1 MTFSVIILLWCRLR
15 RHSCLF
21 CKLFDHLI
29 QNHRHYAS
37 SYAIDGSSMY
47 FRPCICLLLSHFHG
61 HMEPSSLTPFSSWRL
76 FLPFH
81 SSVLTHFAPFWG
93 CSARYIMRQVSLA
106 SRWLSEHPTLYL
118 SVLASKTLM
127 NWFLLNFFWHVSNT
141 IAQNAARL
149 LVNIRKQRSSGHIF
163 LSLAQVVSQPFFTF
177 SFAKGRWG
185 GTVTWAWGKVGYM
198 VLGIWCEEA
207 AFPSV

>member
-1 MTFSVIILLWCRLR
+1 MTGLFTEDYASTTNLSMTFSVIILLWCRLR

-21 CKLFDHLI
+21 CKLFDRLI

-61 HMEPSSLTPFSSWRL
+61 HMEPSSLAPFSSWRL

-81 SSVLTHFAPFWG
+81 SYVLTHFAPFWG

-106 SRWLSEHPTLYL
+106 SRWLSEHPTLYWHRKIWWTGSCWISSGMFQIQL
-118 SVLASKTLM
+118 PKTLPGC
-127 NWFLLNFFWHVSNT
+127 W
-141 IAQNAARL
+141 
-149 LVNIRKQRSSGHIF
+149 
-163 LSLAQVVSQPFFTF
+163 
-177 SFAKGRWG
+177 
-185 GTVTWAWGKVGYM
+185 
-198 VLGIWCEEA
+198 
-207 AFPSV
+207 